1 MNDNNKISVGLLIPA
16 ISVVAFVATLFN
28 ENYLGALFVAVS
40 GLLVWFAFSAVVKA
54 EMPDVTGNIV
64 IVFGVLLSLAFFLN
78 YGMDTNMFGGFEFNI
93 EGVVGSVL
101 VLFFTVLLGVLFN
114 NKTDQNK
121 LNQSGSDRA
130 DSTAKGAP
138 LTASTDDDNDPEF
151 NHDDYESYEELEDYY
166 PDYGYDYDYDYEEEY
181 ED

>member
-93 EGVVGSVL
+93 EGLVGSVL
-101 VLFFTVLLGVLFN
+101 VLFFTALLGVLFN

-151 NHDDYESYEELEDYY
+151 NHDDCESYEELEDYY
-166 PDYGYDYDYDYEEEY
+166 PDYDYDYDYDYEEEY

>member
-40 GLLVWFAFSAVVKA
+40 GLLVWFAFS
-54 EMPDVTGNIV
+54 GNIV

-114 NKTDQNK
+114 NKTDKNK
-121 LNQSGSDRA
+121 LNQSGSDRT
-130 DSTAKGAP
+130 DSAAEVAP

-151 NHDDYESYEELEDYY
+151 DHDDYESYEELEDYY
-166 PDYGYDYDYDYEEEY
+166 PDYDYDYDYDYEEEY